1 MLLLAI
7 FCFLGACPGLCY
19 DKLPEVL
26 QRGQVGVHPA
36 ACLAV
41 GKCYQ
46 VLKQHHGAGN
56 MLRFPGASSDA
67 SLWGPSCS
75 WGSQWREG
83 VAIGSLFLGTL
94 ADLWGPVPAWG
105 SQQLGLAFF
114 HHLQESRSEVTQIC
128 GDQVAPLTGSG
139 GNWWR
144 RSQSEVAKWVC
155 VLRPTQW
162 LAPYSHCRPPS
173 FPCRC

>member
-1 MLLLAI
+1 MQRMALRSPAALSPESWPLPLISEMTCNACMRCCKTSCSCAFTCY

-41 GKCYQ
+41 GKCYL

-67 SLWGPSCS
+67 SLWGPGCS

-94 ADLWGPVPAWG
+94 AYLWEPVPAWG

-114 HHLQESRSEVTQIC
+114 IICRSLGV
-128 GDQVAPLTGSG
+128 
-139 GNWWR
+139 
-144 RSQSEVAKWVC
+144 K
-155 VLRPTQW
+155 
-162 LAPYSHCRPPS
+162 
-173 FPCRC
+173 

>member
-1 MLLLAI
+1 MQRMALRSPAVLSPPTEILKLQRMHEMLQNFMFVCFYLL
-7 FCFLGACPGLCY
+7 FCFWGACPGLCY

-41 GKCYQ
+41 GKCYL

-67 SLWGPSCS
+67 SLWGPGCS

-83 VAIGSLFLGTL
+83 VAIGSLFVGAL

-114 HHLQESRSEVTQIC
+114 IICRSLGV
-128 GDQVAPLTGSG
+128 
-139 GNWWR
+139 
-144 RSQSEVAKWVC
+144 K
-155 VLRPTQW
+155 
-162 LAPYSHCRPPS
+162 
-173 FPCRC
+173 